1 MKKLLKI
8 LLWIAGIFI
17 VLAILAVIGLKLFF
31 PTEKAKAYAIEEGSA
46 ALGRPLTIEDIDIS
60 IWGGLGI
67 RLVDVT
73 IGNPEGF
80 EGENLLKAEDIDL
93 KLQILPLL
101 KKDIR
106 INRLI
111 INKPQ
116 VAMLKRA
123 DGTDNFTFAAVD
135 TVLPAG
141 TAEKVPSEAKAATAA
156 ISFDKFEINDGHLL
170 YVDDS
175 SHMKLMLAGLN
186 LATSLQN
193 PREDYYVSSGKLEA
207 DKIELTLDEP
217 YPSYAIALNYKGSY
231 DLKDNRLDLEN
242 ADLNLNGLD
251 FKLSGNVTDAMDSP
265 KAKIN
270 VKSDKI
276 SVADLFK
283 LLPEKQLEAVVD
295 FKIEGDFTFNADLQ
309 YDAAL
314 EEEPLDYNGSA
325 TISDMIMAKKDIPG
339 QLTFRRAIIDFEP
352 DNLRMAIEEGSFD
365 SKPFK
370 GHVVVND
377 FENPVIDGELAGN
390 FNLVFLEPFLPA
402 EDKHKV
408 TGESSFDVKFSGPVK
423 DYKNMSYSGNLAI
436 NNGTYNS
443 NLMLEPVKSFEL
455 DLYFDRNLVNVKKF
469 AAHTTSGNLSFTGR
483 VNNLVPYLI
492 ADSAAALTIHPAV
505 DGELKG
511 NLNLALLNGFLPEK
525 GHPEMKGMFA
535 MDLNLSGSTANLAK
549 FKVRG
554 KASVSG
560 ASYTDSLLP
569 EPIEH
574 FEADMDIQPDTIN
587 IKKFDVKFS
596 TSDVSMNGRL
606 VNPFPYLLPLESI
619 DRSKVKR
626 PLFLF
631 ELSSHRFDTDKLFPE
646 AVPGSGGG
654 DLAAAASGEQVSLD
668 SVSMIIVP
676 DIDGQGT
683 FKVDTLIYSQVQFT
697 QITGKL
703 KYIDRKI
710 TAYDATGKVYS
721 GDVAG
726 ETTID
731 LNDFEKPRYS
741 GQFRATKVEVDDFIA
756 RFTKFGGH
764 VFGKVDL
771 NGSYNAVGWEPE
783 EFLNSLNMNGVGAMQ
798 EGKLVTSGEVYSLM
812 SGLAEKAG
820 QTFDK
825 EQALKNLKSNIIVKD
840 GKVYLDKMK
849 TKLGNLGDMELDGYY
864 GFNDEI
870 NYNGSILLSEAT
882 TKDLMS
888 KGGLLGGLAGI
899 LSDKTSTRLKLPLK
913 LVGTVNK
920 PKAEIDYSTLTE
932 KAGDNLKDG
941 AKNLLNGLLKKKK

>member
-17 VLAILAVIGLKLFF
+17 ALVILAVIGLKLFF
-31 PTEKAKAYAIEEGSA
+31 PKEKAKAYAIKEGST
-46 ALGRPLTIEDIDIS
+46 ALGRPLSIEDIDIS
-60 IWGGLGI
+60 VWGGLGI

-80 EGENLLKAEDIDL
+80 EGEDLLKAEDIDL

-101 KKDIR
+101 KKDVR

-111 INKPQ
+111 INKPE

-135 TVLPAG
+135 TALPAG
-141 TAEKVPSEAKAATAA
+141 TAEKVPSEAKAASAA

-175 SHMKLMLAGLN
+175 SHMKLMLARLN

-231 DLKDNRLDLEN
+231 DLKDNHLDLEG

-251 FKLSGNVTDAMDSP
+251 FKLSGNVADMMDKP

-270 VKSDKI
+270 VKSDRI

-283 LLPEKQLEAVVD
+283 MLPEKQLEAVAD

-309 YDAAL
+309 YDAAQEEKPL
-314 EEEPLDYNGSA
+314 EYNGSA
-325 TISDMIMAKKDIPG
+325 TIADMVMSKKDIPG
-339 QLTFRRAIIDFEP
+339 QLTFRRAMIDFEP

-377 FENPVIDGELAGN
+377 FENPTVDGELAGN

-408 TGESSFDVKFSGPVK
+408 TGESSFDIKFSGPVK
-423 DYKNMSYSGNLAI
+423 DYKVMSYSGNLAI
-436 NNGTYNS
+436 KNGTYNS
-443 NLMLEPVKSFEL
+443 NLMLEPVESFEL
-455 DLYFDRNLVNVKKF
+455 DLYFDRDLVNVKKF
-469 AAHTTSGNLSFTGR
+469 TARTTSGDLSFTGR
-483 VNNLVPYLI
+483 INNLVPYLI
-492 ADSAAALTIHPAV
+492 ADSAEALTIHPAV
-505 DGELKG
+505 DGDLKG
-511 NLNLALLNGFLPEK
+511 NLNLAFLNGFLPEK

-535 MDLNLSGSTANLAK
+535 MDLNISGSTANLAR

-554 KASVSG
+554 SASVSG

-569 EPIEH
+569 EPIEN
-574 FEADMDIQPDTIN
+574 FEADMVIRPDTVN
-587 IKKFDVKFS
+587 IQKFDVKFT
-596 TSDVSMNGRL
+596 TSDVSMTGRL

-619 DRSKVKR
+619 DRSQVKK

-654 DLAAAASGEQVSLD
+654 DLAAVATGEVSLD

-703 KYIDRKI
+703 KYFDRKI

-741 GQFRATKVEVDDFIA
+741 GQFRATKVEVDDFIT
-756 RFTKFGGH
+756 RFSKFGGH

-771 NGSYNAVGWEPE
+771 NGSYDAVGWEPD
-783 EFLNSLNMNGVGAMQ
+783 EFLNSLNMNGVGTMQ
-798 EGKLVTSGEVYSLM
+798 EGKLVTSGAVYSLI

-840 GKVYLDKMK
+840 GKVYLDNLK
-849 TKLGNLGDMELDGYY
+849 TKLGNLGDMELGGYY

-870 NYNGSILLSEAT
+870 NYTGSILLSEAT

-899 LSDKTSTRLKLPLK
+899 LSDKTTTRLKLPLK
-913 LVGTVNK
+913 LVGTVDK
-920 PKAEIDYSTLTE
+920 PKAEIDYSSLTE
-932 KAGDNLKDG
+932 KAGENLKDD